1 MFAFEVP
8 HESCVMH
15 REFIMGN
22 ELLHVVQEGLG
33 QHLMVV
39 GLRPCCFVG
48 PEDLPGL
55 TLVG

>member
-1 MFAFEVP
+1 M
-8 HESCVMH
+8 SRVMH

-39 GLRPCCFVG
+39 GLGPCCFVG
-48 PEDLPGL
+48 PEDPPGL